1 MQHTLLG
8 TLSAPALLALAAGC
22 VVPYRYPERY
32 PPPLERQADAAA
44 PEARPATGPGASRRA
59 ADGRPPAVTTAPP
72 VPPATRQPLRDDGR
86 GAALEAGD
94 YRRPMPFF
102 HLLFEG
108 SQEVEEEGAD
118 GAHAFGLGL
127 YVIPLETPFGAYVN
141 GRWTGGGDG
150 NPDYTDVFAFN
161 AFGHPIVDEDLT
173 AFVLNFGVVKPL
185 NESVSVFLGLGYA
198 NTQLEAEFR
207 DPLGTIGDNGRYFQR
222 HAEDEELNVNLGALV
237 VVHPVA
243 VTVQW
248 DTALEVFTFGAGV
261 RF

>member
-8 TLSAPALLALAAGC
+8 RLSAPVLLALATGC

-32 PPPLERQADAAA
+32 PPTLDRTAEAA
-44 PEARPATGPGASRRA
+44 PPESRATAGPGASRRA
-59 ADGRPPAVTTAPP
+59 VDGRPAAVTTAPLP
-72 VPPATRQPLRDDGR
+72 RTDGR
-86 GAALEAGD
+86 NPGLEAGD

-102 HLLFEG
+102 HLLVEG
-108 SQEVEEEGAD
+108 SQKIDEDGAD
-118 GAHAFGLGL
+118 GANAFGLGL

-173 AFVLNFGVVKPL
+173 AFILNFGVVRPL
-185 NESVSVFLGLGYA
+185 NESVSLFLGLGYA

-207 DPLGTIGDNGRYFQR
+207 DPMGTIGDNGRYFQR
-222 HAEDEELNVNLGALV
+222 HGEDEELNVNLGALV

-243 VTVQW
+243 VSVQW